1 MLVVSILGVQ
11 NATIQP
17 QILQHLEDLIAS
29 KIVIPVRTFAQYIN
43 SGTQHAENAEHIG
56 LIEKHFGTD
65 IAKSV
70 TTITLIESFD
80 DAAPFLAKVVRVLE
94 QQMDCRIIPGIGKTV
109 YLYDIQKEK
118 ILHTYENSALV
129 DYQTKVSPGN
139 YVSKLG
145 HVALVE
151 SQTADVLPLV
161 KPKFSLFRN

>member
-1 MLVVSILGVQ
+1 MLIVSILGVQ
-11 NATIQP
+11 NVTIQP

-43 SGTQHAENAEHIG
+43 SGTQHAENAEHTN
-56 LIEKHFGTD
+56 LIEKHFGSD

-70 TTITLIESFD
+70 TTINSMESFD
-80 DAAPFLAKVVRVLE
+80 DITRLLAKIVQVLE
-94 QQMDCRIIPGIGKTV
+94 QQMDCRIVPGIDKTV

-118 ILHTYENSALV
+118 TLHTYESSTLV
-129 DYQTKVSPGN
+129 DYQIKVSPGN

-145 HVALVE
+145 HIALVE